1 MPKRL
6 GYHHTAL
13 RVRDID
19 RTIEFYAKLGC
30 SLVREWGEGEK
41 RACMMDIGGGNLL
54 EIFAGGTGEAEVF
67 PKFEHIALRSED
79 PDADFEGL
87 FETLD
92 HYGDVYEYIGVGD
105 SMIREA
111 LFSRLAEIMGCG
123 YEVVYEQWLAA

>member
-1 MPKRL
+1 MEKEK
-6 GYHHTAL
+6 L
-13 RVRDID
+13 RD
-19 RTIEFYAKLGC
+19 FYMSKYPTD
-30 SLVREWGEGEK
+30 SYGEN
-41 RACMMDIGGGNLL
+41 I
-54 EIFAGGTGEAEVF
+54 
-67 PKFEHIALRSED
+67 D